1 MNGVGIREDVK
12 RRFPVAML
20 VRGAE
25 LRDAERRRI
34 GKRAAEVGWG
44 RAGHNRRLQ
53 RLQNPVRIIAKQ
65 GPGEL
70 RMIRPWLGAPGS
82 REKAWQFR
90 GGLPA

>member
-34 GKRAAEVGWG
+34 GKRAAEIGWR
-44 RAGHNRRLQ
+44 RARRNRRLQ
-53 RLQNPVRIIAKQ
+53 SLQNPARIIAKQ
-65 GPGEL
+65 GAGEL
-70 RMIRPWLGAPGS
+70 RMIRPWLGAAGRSKRPGNS
-82 REKAWQFR
+82 AAAC
-90 GGLPA
+90 LA